1 MAEFESS
8 CEKCQLTCPLPSKAK
23 LHTRQWLEPPWSHIH
38 IDYIEPLL
46 NKMFFVI
53 VDTHS
58 KWLEV
63 LPACEQCQHS
73 YNKRTVTECIYN
85 LWLPNTIVSDNKS
98 VFRSDEFTKQN
109 GIEHI
114 KTSPNHPA
122 TNGLAGQSVQ
132 TFFKLKQITEGQL
145 SHIDKVLFQYRLT
158 PQTSTGLSPA
168 ELMFGCT

>member
-1 MAEFESS
+1 MPPQVQETILKILHEGHPGSIRMKQLARGYVWWLNLNTQLENMVSS

-38 IDYIEPLL
+38 IDYIGPLL

-63 LPACEQCQHS
+63 LPACEQCHHS

-109 GIEHI
+109 GIEYI

-132 TFFKLKQITEGQL
+132 TFF
-145 SHIDKVLFQYRLT
+145 
-158 PQTSTGLSPA
+158 
-168 ELMFGCT
+168 